1 MGLTELLPVR
11 QQGLHRLGRIVLT
24 VHARQAVAQR
34 SADGAGIGIVDLPP
48 AAGIVQPDGH
58 LSRQTRD
65 EIELG
70 RPVREGA
77 GGLPLI
83 DDLVG
88 QAHGIAYRLRAR
100 DLVVVRAGRIAEGD
114 RLRGI
119 EDGGVLKHPALEP
132 AGVLERDV
140 RVVHA

>member
-1 MGLTELLPVR
+1 MFLTELLPVR

-48 AAGIVQPDGH
+48 TGGIVQPDRH
-58 LSRQTRD
+58 LARHARD

-77 GGLPLI
+77 GRLPLI
-83 DDLVG
+83 GDLVR
-88 QAHGIAYRLRAR
+88 QRHGIPHRRRAR
-100 DLVVVRAGRIAEGD
+100 DLVVVRAGRIAERD